1 MFVNFV
7 EFPPIK
13 ADKDAEFR
21 QWFAWSNREFASQK
35 GFIRRLLLQPRGG
48 SGNYAAIVE
57 HESYETFMAMHNSPL
72 HARAYEQVAPL
83 FEGSPSPRFYDVVVG

>member
-13 ADKDAEFR
+13 AGKDAEFR
-21 QWFAWSNREFASQK
+21 EWFTWSNKEFARQK

-48 SGNYAAIVE
+48 GSYAAIVE

-72 HARAYEQVAPL
+72 HAQAYERVVPL

>member
-13 ADKDAEFR
+13 AGRDAEFVE
-21 QWFAWSNREFASQK
+21 WFTWSNEEFAK
-35 GFIRRLLLQPRGG
+35 ERGFIRRLLLKPRED
-48 SGNYAAIVE
+48 GNYAAIVE
-57 HESYETFMAMHNSPL
+57 HESFETFMAMHNSPM
-72 HARAYEQVAPL
+72 HDQASERVAPL